1 MTKAGSWIVSF
12 RLRTLPLS
20 VSPVI
25 LGSFLA
31 KAFGQFNSL
40 IFLLCILTTL
50 FLQILS
56 NLANDYGDMKSG
68 ADNDTRIG
76 PARALQKGEI
86 SMPEMK
92 RMIYIFAFLASIT
105 GLILVYYGTRSL
117 NFTIFLVFIII
128 GLSAI
133 AAAVKYTVGNKPY
146 GYRAMGD
153 IFVLIFFGPVA
164 TMGSFFLH
172 SGFVRW
178 DIMLPALT
186 TGLMSVAV
194 LNLNNMR
201 DMENDNRSGK
211 LTLAGILG
219 RKKSKV
225 YHVLIL
231 IFAIISSLTYTYLN
245 YSGILHLIYI
255 IVFIPLIFN
264 TKAVFQ
270 NTIPSKLDIEL
281 KKVALTALAYS
292 VIFTVPYF
300 FY

>member
-31 KAFGQFNSL
+31 KAFGQFSFL
-40 IFLLCILTTL
+40 IFVLCILTTL

-86 SMPEMK
+86 SMLEMK
-92 RMIYIFAFLASIT
+92 RMIYIFAFFASIS
-105 GLILVYYGTRSL
+105 GLALVYYGTRFL

-128 GLSAI
+128 GISAI

-211 LTLAGILG
+211 VTLAGILG

-225 YHVLIL
+225 YHALIL
-231 IFAIISSLTYTYLN
+231 IFAIISSLTYTYFN

-264 TKAVFQ
+264 IKAVIQ
-270 NTIPSKLDIEL
+270 NSIPSKLDIEL

-300 FY
+300 FH

>member
-31 KAFGQFNSL
+31 KTFGQFNFL

-86 SMPEMK
+86 SMLEMK
-92 RMIYIFAFLASIT
+92 RMIYIFASLASVS
-105 GLILVYYGTRSL
+105 GLALVYYGTRFL

-128 GLSAI
+128 GISAI

-225 YHVLIL
+225 YHALIL

-245 YSGILHLIYI
+245 YSGIYHLIYI

-264 TKAVFQ
+264 IKAVIQ
-270 NTIPSKLDIEL
+270 NSTPSKLDIEL